1 MFKIVHMSFA
11 SLALIAFV
19 IRAVLLF
26 WQPANS
32 SVTQPATESGSQS
45 GKVSR
50 IVLVAIQHLAFTV
63 LIVTGI
69 ILLYQNQ
76 FVVKPWFYAKIILFV
91 VILSATIKAFGK
103 RDIGLAQRKAGV
115 VVASIAFA
123 ALFTLV
129 IWKPDFSRPSAPV
142 NAAAAS
148 TALTAS
154 MPASQPAR

>member
-11 SLALIAFV
+11 SLALIAFL

-26 WQPANS
+26 WKPVNQTN
-32 SVTQPATESGSQS
+32 
-45 GKVSR
+45 KVSP

-63 LIVTGI
+63 LIITGI

-91 VILSATIKAFGK
+91 VILSATFKAFGK

-129 IWKPDFSRPSAPV
+129 IWKPDFSQSAAPV
-142 NAAAAS
+142 NSVAS
-148 TALTAS
+148 SISSA
-154 MPASQPAR
+154 PATSATPLAR